1 MFDVTKRFLVQ
12 FAVFAALLF
21 AQPGL
26 AGAQDLT
33 IAKQAILVDLSTGQ
47 VLMEKNADEAMPTS
61 SMSKVM
67 TMYMVFDALKGGRI
81 TMDSELPVSAKAW
94 QMGGSKMFVEVG
106 KTAKVSDLIQGV
118 IVQSGNDATVVLA
131 EGIAGSEEEFA
142 KQMTAKAH
150 ELGMSNSNFA
160 NASGWPDPNHY
171 STARDLALLAVHTLR
186 DFPEDYH
193 YYSEKEF
200 TYNGIKQPNRNPLL
214 LKNMGVDGIKTGH
227 TEVGGYGMIASGE
240 RDGRRLVL
248 VVNGLAD
255 DKERAQEA
263 GRLMEWGFVAFENVS
278 LFKAGDVVEQAEV
291 WLGKEK
297 TVPLTVEQDVQVTV
311 PRAGKDGMKIAVRY
325 QEPMPAPVHKGDKIA
340 KLVIELPGAPARSID
355 LVAAEGAEKLGFF
368 SRGVAKAN
376 YLLMGSR

>member
-1 MFDVTKRFLVQ
+1 MFDVTKIFLVQ
-12 FAVFAALLF
+12 FAVFTALLF